1 MAALR
6 ATMLTASLLV
16 TACGTDPDVACTAI
30 EQVEVTDGLTPTISW
45 SPNCA
50 VNRVAVYVALP
61 ATEPPTDPGNGVIVG
76 SLMWEVEASVADA
89 NTLRPPL
96 RYGKVPPEAIG
107 SDGAETLVSGTEYVI
122 LVSVKDPEEFDS
134 PFGYLEFVP

>member
-6 ATMLTASLLV
+6 ATMLTANLLV
-16 TACGTDPDVACTAI
+16 AACGTDPDVACTAI
-30 EQVEVTDGLTPTISW
+30 EQVAVTEGLTPIISW

-50 VNRVAVYVALP
+50 VNGITVHVALP
-61 ATEPPTDPGNGVIVG
+61 ATKPPTDPGNGVIVG
-76 SLMWEVEASVADA
+76 TLMWEVQASVADA

-96 RYGKVPPEAIG
+96 RYGQVPPGAIG
-107 SDGAETLVSGTEYVI
+107 SARVEPLISGTEYVI